1 MKIMKHNFFLKLKQT
16 KEEEEAWGTPASDT
30 TIMDQGH
37 QRGIVNTT
45 VLGLIFNIFIF
56 SLWKRGSVE
65 FQEFRE

>member
-1 MKIMKHNFFLKLKQT
+1 MKQLFPQIETDKGGGTL
-16 KEEEEAWGTPASDT
+16 GTPASDT

-45 VLGLIFNIFIF
+45 VLGLIFIIFIF